1 MNNSYT
7 HRNLAVC
14 NAFGII
20 AGLDLCYRRM
30 AARKD
35 CPQWLKDQLADLL
48 IRAYKSKTA
57 LVEFRELAPQ
67 QHATKDNKP
76 VCTTCHGTGQICAG
90 SSLSESDGYAPVVE
104 PCPEC
109 GG

>member
-1 MNNSYT
+1 MSD
-7 HRNLAVC
+7 HVSLLQDLEKEGEFEAV
-14 NAFGII
+14 AVIK
-20 AGLDLCYRRM
+20 DLEQRITELERTNKKL
-30 AARKD
+30 R
-35 CPQWLKDQLADLL
+35 
-48 IRAYKSKTA
+48 IV
-57 LVEFRELAPQ
+57 LVQYEQKIDRLTDELR
-67 QHATKDNKP
+67 QHATKEDNKP